1 MDFLKKRNGS
11 RLFFIEFPIP
21 VVILALIFSG
31 CAITLRPEFAGI
43 PQFNKKP
50 ILRVG
55 SITETVT
62 GTWKIYPDSGFRRYV
77 IEALNEPEAQ
87 SYFSNE
93 MSNLMMNIDL
103 VSDHEDDNPRLGN
116 LGALSM
122 VTLGI
127 IPLNY
132 FSEWNAEGEVEI
144 VDQGGNVVAEY
155 VFHGRA
161 SYEIWAFP
169 LTMFAL
175 FGAGLRGEGDARALG
190 KRSAHNFLNQIFEV
204 IEKDYSKLAAYAG
217 VQAEAQAAPTVAPPS
232 LVV

>member
-1 MDFLKKRNGS
+1 MISLKKRADS
-11 RLFFIEFPIP
+11 RPFFINFPIP
-21 VVILALIFSG
+21 FVIVALVFSG
-31 CAITLRPEFAGI
+31 CAITLTPDLVGI
-43 PQFNKKP
+43 QAFNKKP
-50 ILRVG
+50 ILRIG

-93 MSNLMMNIDL
+93 MSNLMLNIDL
-103 VSDHEDDNPRLGN
+103 VSDHEDHIPRLGN
-116 LGALSM
+116 LGGISM
-122 VTLGI
+122 LTLGI
-127 IPLNY
+127 IPLNF

-144 VDQGGNVVAEY
+144 VGQGGNVVAEY

-161 SYEIWAFP
+161 TYEIWAFP
-169 LTMFAL
+169 LTMFTL
-175 FGAGLRGEGDARALG
+175 FGAGLRGGGDARSLG
-190 KRSAHNFLNQIFEV
+190 KNSAHNFVNQLFEV

-217 VQAEAQAAPTVAPPS
+217 VQVEEQAAPSVAPPS